1 MNTVRKEVYKMERFT
16 AKPKWWGKL
25 RHKSKLKASEFMVLD
40 VIFDKTIDWGKT
52 TDKISI
58 SQFQK
63 ELGLSNRNIIDSLEG
78 LKKKELI
85 FILGRERKVN
95 TISIKMESCEKFA
108 LAETEKTGEKSSQAK
123 KQSGENFSQTGEK
136 SSYQLVK
143 KVHTHDT
150 RDHYPIP
157 FIYIQGYAI
166 LKSYDVCKKTQA
178 KLAKKELDNQ
188 AESLISFWNNNHGKS
203 KSADVKSS
211 VWLATVKARLK
222 NFTVEEVQMAMLSVI
237 KSEWHQQNGQVL
249 IKNAISS
256 DKRCDDSIARYHQMN
271 NQNTGNNHANNQSA
285 NSKPNHF
292 DQLRAEAAAKYG
304 NASTIRTVN

>member
-1 MNTVRKEVYKMERFT
+1 MNTLKKGVYPMERFT
-16 AKPKWWGKL
+16 AKPKWWKGLK
-25 RHKSKLKASEFMVLD
+25 HKKRLSHSEYMVLD
-40 VIFDKTIDWGKT
+40 TIYDKTIDWGKL
-52 TDKISI
+52 TDKIAI
-58 SQFQK
+58 SQFVD
-63 ELGLSNRNIIDSLEG
+63 ELGMSNRGVIDAIRG
-78 LKKKELI
+78 LKKKGLI
-85 FILGRERKVN
+85 FVLGQDRKTN
-95 TISIKMESCEKFA
+95 TITIKMDKCEVLALSELVRNSHKAKTATCEKF
-108 LAETEKTGEKSSQAK
+108 
-123 KQSGENFSQTGEK
+123 SQTCEK
-136 SSYQLVK
+136 NSYQLVRNS
-143 KVHTHDT
+143 HTHDT

-157 FIYIQGYAI
+157 FIYTQGYAV

-222 NFTVEEVQMAMLSVI
+222 SFTAEEIQMAMLSVI